1 MRVIAGSAGG
11 LRLAV
16 PKRGVRPTMDR
27 VKAAIF
33 SSLGDT
39 VTGANVLDLF
49 AGSGGLGIEALSR
62 GASSALF
69 VEGDRQSAEMI
80 ERNLAKTRLKGRIRQ
95 QDVFD
100 FLRHYSGVETFQI
113 IFADPPYEKTKGGER
128 YTEKLLTSEAL
139 PPLLDPDGVFVLEKR
154 PDETVPEKKMW
165 HLVRQK
171 TYGATEVLFLAA
183 GYQPKRGAETH
194 RAQKPYVRNC

>member
-33 SSLGDT
+33 SSLGDAIA
-39 VTGANVLDLF
+39 GARVLDLF

-62 GASSALF
+62 AASSVLF
-69 VEGDRQSAEMI
+69 VEGDRQSAEII
-80 ERNLAKTRLKGRIRQ
+80 ERNLAKTRLKGRVLQ
-95 QDVFD
+95 QDVFN
-100 FLRHYSGVETFQI
+100 FLRHCSRVETFHI

-128 YTEKLLTSEAL
+128 YTERLLTNEAL
-139 PPLLDPDGVFVLEKR
+139 PQLLDPDGIFVLEKR

-171 TYGATEVLFLAA
+171 TYGATEVLFLAP
-183 GYQPKRGAETH
+183 GYRGQKRAETH
-194 RAQKPYVRNC
+194 RIQKHCVRNC